1 MLTFYV
7 ENQAHHRVRRFV
19 DDPTNSFLQ
28 VVRQRAVAGTR
39 VLDVIDP
46 YADAML
52 NFIQLDRLIAQLE
65 EILSNGPLTE
75 SQREKVIEVLGG
87 AVEAREMS
95 GYLFIEGD

>member
-7 ENQAHHRVRRFV
+7 EDQVHHRVRRFV
-19 DDPTNSFLQ
+19 DDPANSFLQ
-28 VVRQRAVAGTR
+28 VARRCAVIGTR

-52 NFIQLDRLIAQLE
+52 NFIQLDRLIDELNGL
-65 EILSNGPLTE
+65 LSGGLLSETE
-75 SQREKVIEVLGG
+75 RVKVIEVLDG
-87 AVEAREMS
+87 AAESRRIS